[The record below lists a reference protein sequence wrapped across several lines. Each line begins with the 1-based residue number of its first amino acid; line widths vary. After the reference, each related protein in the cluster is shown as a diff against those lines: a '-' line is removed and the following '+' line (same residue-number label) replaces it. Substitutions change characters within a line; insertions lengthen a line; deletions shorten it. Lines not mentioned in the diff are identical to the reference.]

1 MYRSIVK
8 RQMKKIVFNVLFL
21 IVIVFGANAQ
31 DVKEQVIQL
40 DGGSCVVKEVVEIP
54 GGTTIKYVRVSFEF
68 TLDEK
73 TNKINA
79 LMVLNQGEL
88 VVGKRKIKASA
99 IVLPV
104 EEDDNSVSLT
114 FDVPAGTKVETL
126 KFVFKKQEFP
136 LSGHLQK

>member
-54 GGTTIKYVRVSFEF
+54 GGTTVKYVRVSFEF

-136 LSGHLQK
+136 LSEHLQK